1 MTRTWRNILGS
12 TAPLSLA
19 AISLGLMLFAGGCA
33 SDGTADRPSP
43 SSSTPSRSGTTAPPS
58 GPSQSPTG
66 SGPALGGTIGEGSGG
81 ATTGGGTGR

>member
-1 MTRTWRNILGS
+1 MTRTWRNILGI

-58 GPSQSPTG
+58 GPYPSPTG
-66 SGPALGGTIGEGSGG
+66 PAPAPGGSIGGGSGG
-81 ATTGGGTGR
+81 ATGGGTGR

>member
-43 SSSTPSRSGTTAPPS
+43 SS
-58 GPSQSPTG
+58 PTG
-66 SGPALGGTIGEGSGG
+66 SGSALGGTIGEGSGG